1 MVQSQAALPLQL
13 LVGLGNPGDK
23 YAGTRHNVGFMALER
38 LAAQGHVAFRNQAKL
53 HGLLAEV
60 GQGDRRLR
68 LLMPQTYMNDS
79 GRSIRAALDWYDLQ
93 PAQMLV
99 LVDDMDLPLG
109 RLRLRVSGGAGGHN
123 GLRSTIAHLGGQDFP
138 RLRIGIGAPAL
149 NPVERK
155 QRTVGHVLGR
165 FAAAEQP
172 VLEEVLEEV
181 LSGIALMQ
189 RLGLERA
196 GNRLNGFVAPSA
208 AKLMQA
214 AADRREFSLM
224 LAGGM
229 VCCAAVGLAAVMVLS
244 VTSADRLEAQ
254 GLLSRTAT
262 DGWELA
268 PGGVSLDAT
277 ALPRDVSSEPTP

>member
-1 MVQSQAALPLQL
+1 MAGPEGIAPLQL

-38 LAAQGHVAFRNQAKL
+38 LAAQAGGSFKQQNKL

-60 GQGDRRLR
+60 GVGSKRLR
-68 LLMPQTYMNDS
+68 LLMPQTFMNDS
-79 GRSIRAALDWYDLQ
+79 GRSIRAALDWFDLE

-109 RLRLRVSGGAGGHN
+109 RLRLRLSGGAGGHN
-123 GLRSTIAHLGGQDFP
+123 GLRSTIAHLGGQEFP

-165 FAAAEQP
+165 FAPADQP

-181 LSGIALMQ
+181 RQGVDLIQ
-189 RLGLERA
+189 RLGFERA
-196 GNRLNGFVAPSA
+196 ANRLNGFVAP
-208 AKLMQA
+208 
-214 AADRREFSLM
+214 
-224 LAGGM
+224 
-229 VCCAAVGLAAVMVLS
+229 AAVKLA
-244 VTSADRLEAQ
+244 EAPL
-254 GLLSRTAT
+254 G
-262 DGWELA
+262 
-268 PGGVSLDAT
+268 
-277 ALPRDVSSEPTP
+277 